1 MSQQTQ
7 GVAGLK
13 KHDIKVS
20 GIVFM
25 LYCLV
30 GAGAFGIEEIIPASG
45 PGMTLILLMVFPI
58 IWAYPISNL
67 VAECGA
73 VLPSEGG
80 VYVWAKEAFGEFWG
94 FQIGWLK
101 NIGIYINVA
110 VFVVLSTD
118 YLASYLGLNNLQSYI
133 CKIIIIGVFT
143 WINLRGVKDVA
154 IVSSII
160 SGAILVA
167 FAGIAIIGF
176 IHFSHNPFE
185 PVVATGQTVV
195 GSIGSSIAIGMWMYA
210 GYESMSSLAGEV
222 KDPQMIPKAI
232 IIALPLII
240 GTYVL
245 PTVASLGAI
254 GQWDKWGSEG
264 VSYVN
269 VAMQFAPAF
278 GVAFVMVAFISNISM
293 FNVYLASGAR
303 GFFVM
308 AEDNLAPKALVKCDK
323 KRGVPYV
330 AIISLSVVSLILC
343 AFKFDILVTIVS
355 LFNLGLYSLIMI
367 SQIVL
372 RRKEPDLPR
381 PYRIKMGKV
390 GTDIFCAVP
399 VVVAFIALYINGADY
414 FVMGLLGM
422 ISGPIAYIIFKKIY
436 GGLYKNDPEK
446 YPINEKTK
454 LAVGDTKRISF
465 SFGLLAVLMIIG
477 RLFLPGYEDHAYY
490 AEAYGVD
497 NMFDILMMLVT
508 VGAAVCAVLAVI
520 FGVLY
525 NKTESKEAING

>member
-1 MSQQTQ
+1 
-7 GVAGLK
+7 
-13 KHDIKVS
+13 
-20 GIVFM
+20 
-25 LYCLV
+25 
-30 GAGAFGIEEIIPASG
+30 
-45 PGMTLILLMVFPI
+45 
-58 IWAYPISNL
+58 
-67 VAECGA
+67 
-73 VLPSEGG
+73 
-80 VYVWAKEAFGEFWG
+80 
-94 FQIGWLK
+94 
-101 NIGIYINVA
+101 
-110 VFVVLSTD
+110 
-118 YLASYLGLNNLQSYI
+118 
-133 CKIIIIGVFT
+133 
-143 WINLRGVKDVA
+143 
-154 IVSSII
+154 
-160 SGAILVA
+160 
-167 FAGIAIIGF
+167 
-176 IHFSHNPFE
+176 
-185 PVVATGQTVV
+185 
-195 GSIGSSIAIGMWMYA
+195 
-210 GYESMSSLAGEV
+210 
-222 KDPQMIPKAI
+222 
-232 IIALPLII
+232 
-240 GTYVL
+240 
-245 PTVASLGAI
+245 
-254 GQWDKWGSEG
+254 
-264 VSYVN
+264 
-269 VAMQFAPAF
+269 
-278 GVAFVMVAFISNISM
+278 
-293 FNVYLASGAR
+293 
-303 GFFVM
+303 M

>member
-1 MSQQTQ
+1 MSDN
-7 GVAGLK
+7 GLK
-13 KHDIKVS
+13 KQSVCLI
-20 GIVFM
+20 G
-25 LYCLV
+25 LV
-30 GAGAFGIEEIIPASG
+30 GMIYAMTAAGAYGIEDMISSSG
-45 PGMTLILLMVFPI
+45 PGMTIIMLFVLPI
-58 IWAYPISNL
+58 IWAFPIALASCEL
-67 VAECGA
+67 GSAIPDECGFYRWVQRA
-73 VLPSEGG
+73 L
-80 VYVWAKEAFGEFWG
+80 GEFWG

-254 GQWDKWGSEG
+254 GQWDKWGSAG

-422 ISGPIAYIIFKKIY
+422 ISGPVAYIIFKRIY

>member
-1 MSQQTQ
+1 MGSESF
-7 GVAGLK
+7 GRVL
-13 KHDIKVS
+13 
-20 GIVFM
+20 GISDR
-25 LYCLV
+25 L
-30 GAGAFGIEEIIPASG
+30 A
-45 PGMTLILLMVFPI
+45 
-58 IWAYPISNL
+58 
-67 VAECGA
+67 
-73 VLPSEGG
+73 
-80 VYVWAKEAFGEFWG
+80 
-94 FQIGWLK
+94 Q

-167 FAGIAIIGF
+167 FAGIAIMRF

-254 GQWDKWGSEG
+254 GQWDKWGSAG

>member
-1 MSQQTQ
+1 MSDN
-7 GVAGLK
+7 GLK
-13 KHDIKVS
+13 KQSVGLI
-20 GIVFM
+20 G
-25 LYCLV
+25 LV
-30 GAGAFGIEEIIPASG
+30 GMIYAMTAAGAYGIEDMISSSG
-45 PGMTLILLMVFPI
+45 PGMTIIMLFVLPI
-58 IWAYPISNL
+58 IWAFPIALASCEL
-67 VAECGA
+67 GSAIPDECGFYRWVQRA
-73 VLPSEGG
+73 L
-80 VYVWAKEAFGEFWG
+80 GEFWG

-490 AEAYGVD
+490 AEAYGVG

>member
-1 MSQQTQ
+1 MSDN
-7 GVAGLK
+7 GLK
-13 KHDIKVS
+13 QHKVGII
-20 GIVFM
+20 GIVGM
-25 LYCLV
+25 IYAMTA
-30 GAGAFGIEEIIPASG
+30 AGAYGIEDMVSSSG
-45 PGMTLILLMVFPI
+45 PGMTVIMLFVLPLIWAFPI
-58 IWAYPISNL
+58 ALASSELGSAIPD
-67 VAECGA
+67 ECGLYRWVQRA
-73 VLPSEGG
+73 L
-80 VYVWAKEAFGEFWG
+80 GEFWG

-110 VFVVLSTD
+110 VFVVLATD
-118 YLASYLGLNNLQSYI
+118 YLASFVGMNTFQSYI
-133 CKIIIIGVFT
+133 CKVVIIAVFT

-176 IHFSHNPFE
+176 LHFSHNPFE
-185 PVVATGQTVV
+185 PVVATGQTVI

-222 KDPQMIPKAI
+222 ENPQIIPKAI

-245 PTVASLGAI
+245 PTIASIGAV
-254 GQWDKWGSEG
+254 GQWQNWGSEG

-269 VAMQFAPAF
+269 VAMKFAPAF
-278 GVAFVMVAFISNISM
+278 GVAFMMVAFISNISM

-308 AEDNLAPKALVKCDK
+308 AEDNLAPKVLVKCDK
-323 KRGVPYV
+323 KHGVPYV
-330 AIISLSVVSLILC
+330 AILSLAVVSLILC

-367 SQIVL
+367 SQMVL

-381 PYRIKMGKV
+381 PYKIRLGKV
-390 GTDIFCAVP
+390 GTDIFCTIP
-399 VVVAFIALYINGADY
+399 IIVAFIALYINGTDY
-414 FVMGLLGM
+414 FVLGLLGM
-422 ISGPIAYIIFKKIY
+422 ITGPVAYIVFKRIY

-446 YPINEKTK
+446 YPINPRTK
-454 LAVGDTKRISF
+454 LAVGDTRRIAF
-465 SFGLLAVLMIIG
+465 SFGLLAALMVIG
-477 RLFLPGYEDHAYY
+477 RLFLPGYEDHQYY
-490 AEAYGVD
+490 TDVYGVEG
-497 NMFDILMMLVT
+497 MFGIFMTLIT
-508 VGAAVCAVLAVI
+508 VAAIVCALLAVTFMVI
-520 FGVLY
+520 Y
-525 NKTESKEAING
+525 SKIESKKIGDEQ

>member
-1 MSQQTQ
+1 M
-7 GVAGLK
+7 
-13 KHDIKVS
+13 
-20 GIVFM
+20 
-25 LYCLV
+25 
-30 GAGAFGIEEIIPASG
+30 
-45 PGMTLILLMVFPI
+45 
-58 IWAYPISNL
+58 
-67 VAECGA
+67 
-73 VLPSEGG
+73 
-80 VYVWAKEAFGEFWG
+80 G
-94 FQIGWLK
+94 F
-101 NIGIYINVA
+101 
-110 VFVVLSTD
+110 
-118 YLASYLGLNNLQSYI
+118 
-133 CKIIIIGVFT
+133 
-143 WINLRGVKDVA
+143 R
-154 IVSSII
+154 
-160 SGAILVA
+160 
-167 FAGIAIIGF
+167 
-176 IHFSHNPFE
+176 
-185 PVVATGQTVV
+185 
-195 GSIGSSIAIGMWMYA
+195 
-210 GYESMSSLAGEV
+210 
-222 KDPQMIPKAI
+222 
-232 IIALPLII
+232 
-240 GTYVL
+240 
-245 PTVASLGAI
+245 
-254 GQWDKWGSEG
+254 G

-308 AEDNLAPKALVKCDK
+308 AEDNLAPKALV
-323 KRGVPYV
+323 
-330 AIISLSVVSLILC
+330 
-343 AFKFDILVTIVS
+343 
-355 LFNLGLYSLIMI
+355 NLIMI

-372 RRKEPDLPR
+372 RRKEPDRLD

>member
-1 MSQQTQ
+1 MCIRDRIYAMT
-7 GVAGLK
+7 A
-13 KHDIKVS
+13 
-20 GIVFM
+20 
-25 LYCLV
+25 
-30 GAGAFGIEEIIPASG
+30 AGAYGIEDMISSSG
-45 PGMTLILLMVFPI
+45 PGMTIIMLFVLPI
-58 IWAYPISNL
+58 IWAFPIALASCEL
-67 VAECGA
+67 GSAIPDECGFYRWVQRA
-73 VLPSEGG
+73 L
-80 VYVWAKEAFGEFWG
+80 GEFWG

-525 NKTESKEAING
+525 NKT

>member
-1 MSQQTQ
+1 MSDN
-7 GVAGLK
+7 GLK
-13 KHDIKVS
+13 KQSVGLI
-20 GIVFM
+20 G
-25 LYCLV
+25 LV
-30 GAGAFGIEEIIPASG
+30 GMIYAMTAAGAYGIEDMISSSG
-45 PGMTLILLMVFPI
+45 PGMTIIMLFVLPI
-58 IWAYPISNL
+58 IWAFPIALASCEL
-67 VAECGA
+67 GSAIPDECGFYKWVQRA
-73 VLPSEGG
+73 L
-80 VYVWAKEAFGEFWG
+80 GEFWG

-254 GQWDKWGSEG
+254 GQWDKWGSAG

-323 KRGVPYV
+323 KEV
-330 AIISLSVVSLILC
+330 
-343 AFKFDILVTIVS
+343 F
-355 LFNLGLYSLIMI
+355 
-367 SQIVL
+367 
-372 RRKEPDLPR
+372 
-381 PYRIKMGKV
+381 
-390 GTDIFCAVP
+390 
-399 VVVAFIALYINGADY
+399 
-414 FVMGLLGM
+414 
-422 ISGPIAYIIFKKIY
+422 
-436 GGLYKNDPEK
+436 
-446 YPINEKTK
+446 
-454 LAVGDTKRISF
+454 
-465 SFGLLAVLMIIG
+465 LMWQ
-477 RLFLPGYEDHAYY
+477 L
-490 AEAYGVD
+490 
-497 NMFDILMMLVT
+497 
-508 VGAAVCAVLAVI
+508 
-520 FGVLY
+520 
-525 NKTESKEAING
+525 

>member
-1 MSQQTQ
+1 MIYAMT
-7 GVAGLK
+7 A
-13 KHDIKVS
+13 
-20 GIVFM
+20 
-25 LYCLV
+25 
-30 GAGAFGIEEIIPASG
+30 AGAYGIEDMVSASG
-45 PGMTLILLMVFPI
+45 PGMTVIMLFVLPLIWAFPI
-58 IWAYPISNL
+58 ALASSELGSAIPD
-67 VAECGA
+67 ECGFYRWVQRA
-73 VLPSEGG
+73 L
-80 VYVWAKEAFGEFWG
+80 GEFWG

-110 VFVVLSTD
+110 VFVVLATD
-118 YLASYLGLNNLQSYI
+118 YLASYLGMNNFQSYI
-133 CKIIIIGVFT
+133 CKVILIAIFT

-176 IHFSHNPFE
+176 LNFSHNPFE
-185 PVVATGQTVV
+185 PVVATGQTVI

-222 KDPQMIPKAI
+222 ENPQIIPKAI

-245 PTVASLGAI
+245 PTVASIGAI
-254 GQWDKWGSEG
+254 GQWESWGSEG

-269 VAMQFAPAF
+269 VAMKFAPAF
-278 GVAFVMVAFISNISM
+278 GVAFMMVAFISNLSM

-323 KRGVPYV
+323 KHGVPYV
-330 AIISLSVVSLILC
+330 AILSLAVVSLILC

-367 SQIVL
+367 SQMVL

-381 PYRIKMGKV
+381 PYKIRLGKV
-390 GTDIFCAVP
+390 GTDIFCTVP
-399 VVVAFIALYINGADY
+399 IVVAFIALYINGTDY
-414 FVMGLLGM
+414 FVLGLLGM
-422 ISGPIAYIIFKKIY
+422 ITGPIAYIVFKRIY
-436 GGLYKNDPEK
+436 GGLYVNDPEK
-446 YPINEKTK
+446 YPINPRTK
-454 LAVGDTKRISF
+454 LAVGDTKRIAF
-465 SFGLLAVLMIIG
+465 AFGLLAVLMIIG
-477 RLFLPGYEDHAYY
+477 RLFLPGYEDHQYY
-490 AEAYGVD
+490 ADTYGIEGI
-497 NMFDILMMLVT
+497 FDVFMNLILIA
-508 VGAAVCAVLAVI
+508 AAVCAILAVI
-520 FGVLY
+520 FMVIY
-525 NKTESKEAING
+525 KKTESKDAING

>member
-1 MSQQTQ
+1 
-7 GVAGLK
+7 
-13 KHDIKVS
+13 
-20 GIVFM
+20 M
-25 LYCLV
+25 LFVL
-30 GAGAFGIEEIIPASG
+30 
-45 PGMTLILLMVFPI
+45 PI
-58 IWAYPISNL
+58 IWAFPIALASCEL
-67 VAECGA
+67 GSAIPDECGFYKWVQRA
-73 VLPSEGG
+73 L
-80 VYVWAKEAFGEFWG
+80 GEFWG

-254 GQWDKWGSEG
+254 GQWDKWGSAG